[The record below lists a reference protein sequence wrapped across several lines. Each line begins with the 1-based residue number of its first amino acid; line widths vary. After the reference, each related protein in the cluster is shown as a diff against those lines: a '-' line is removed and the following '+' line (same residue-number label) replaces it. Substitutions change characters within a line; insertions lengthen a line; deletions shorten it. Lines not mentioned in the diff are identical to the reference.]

1 MSHSFSCEKK
11 VIVCNSR
18 STLQK
23 TQGQV
28 EVPGRGEDG
37 DFPTNICHLKGAQ
50 EVVGGDRAIRCVRW
64 EIRISAADQLAKANT
79 YVEKILFNVLCSF
92 ICG

>member
-1 MSHSFSCEKK
+1 MK

-23 TQGQV
+23 RQGQL
-28 EVPGRGEDG
+28 EVPCRGEYKDL
-37 DFPTNICHLKGAQ
+37 PTNICHLKGAQ

-64 EIRISAADQLAKANT
+64 GIRMSAADQLAKANT
-79 YVEKILFNVLCSF
+79 SLDKILLNVLCSF